1 MLEVISDGLIFAEGP
16 RWHEGRFWFS
26 DMHAHVVYSMAPGQQ
41 CQVECA
47 VPNKPSG
54 LGWLPDGRL
63 LVASMV
69 DRKLLR
75 REPDGTMVEHADLSA
90 LAPGDINDMVVDA
103 GGRAYV
109 GNFGYDLY
117 GGADAKTTCLIL
129 VEPDGACRI
138 VADGLDMPNGTI
150 ITPDGKVLVVAESFG
165 GQLTAFD
172 IADDGGLSGRRVWA
186 ELPDKVVPDGICLDA
201 EGAIWIASPFTNECM
216 RVCEGGEITEKVPTG
231 RMAIACMLGGD
242 DRQTLYICTSEATSE
257 EECIAKK
264 SNRIETMRVDVPGA
278 GFP

>member
-26 DMHAHVVYSMAPGQQ
+26 DMHAHVVYAMAPGQQ
-41 CQVECA
+41 REVECA

-69 DRKLLR
+69 DKKLLR
-75 REPDGTMVEHADLSA
+75 READGTLVEHADLSA
-90 LAPGDINDMVVDA
+90 LAPGHINDMVVDA
-103 GGRAYV
+103 TGRAYV
-109 GNFGYDLY
+109 GNFGFDLY
-117 GGADAKTTCLIL
+117 AGDERKTTCLIL
-129 VEPDGACRI
+129 VEPDGACRV
-138 VADGLDMPNGTI
+138 VADDLAMPNGTV
-150 ITPDGKVLVVAESFG
+150 ITADGKVLVVAESFG

-172 IADDGGLSGRRVWA
+172 IAGDGGLSKRRVWA
-186 ELPDKVVPDGICLDA
+186 QLPDGVVPDGICLDA
-201 EGAIWIASPFTNECM
+201 EGAIWVASPFTNECL

-242 DRQTLYICTSEATSE
+242 DRRTLYICTSQATDE

-264 SNRIETMRVDVPGA
+264 STRIETMRVAVPGA
-278 GFP
+278 GLP